1 MISIIIPVYNAEKY
15 LEKCFSSILN
25 QTYDNF
31 EVICVDDG
39 SIDNSKAICNEW
51 CLKDSRFRYVY
62 QDNEGVSVARNAG
75 VEKAKGEYICFVDA
89 DDYIDEH
96 YLEYLLEIIDNHD
109 AVICDLTRDD
119 GLGEKGSVK
128 EENPQK
134 LIRDVIFERI
144 KHPGL
149 YCFLY
154 KASIINSYGI
164 RFTEGCIKN
173 EDTEF
178 YIRYLAACKKT
189 IAITSY
195 VGYYYRPNP
204 SSVMAAPLSIRSF
217 TSIEASG
224 RINELLY
231 KSGIID
237 DDKIVLYNGVLTYA
251 YSIAKRHD
259 IDLYDYLHS
268 HYDVKAAMRRML
280 SFPRFSKKLVAISY
294 LTLGK
299 KLFFYTIGL
308 KKIKDEFLRTHIGI

>member
-15 LEKCFSSILN
+15 LEECFSSILN
-25 QTYDNF
+25 QSYDNY

-39 SIDNSKAICNEW
+39 SIDNSQIICREW
-51 CLKDSRFRYVY
+51 SLKDSRFRYVY
-62 QDNEGVSVARNAG
+62 QENAGVSVARNTG
-75 VEKAKGEYICFVDA
+75 IEMAKGEYICFVDS
-89 DDYIDEH
+89 DDCIDEH
-96 YLEYLLEIIDNHD
+96 YLECLLELMDNHD

-119 GLGEKGSVK
+119 GLGGKGNVK
-128 EENPQK
+128 DKNPQR

-154 KASIINSYGI
+154 KASIINFYGI

-178 YIRYLAACKKT
+178 YIRYLAACENR

-204 SSVMAAPLSIRSF
+204 SSVMASPLSIKSF

-224 RINELLY
+224 RINDLLY
-231 KSGIID
+231 KSSIID

-259 IDLYDYLHS
+259 KELYKYLHC
-268 HYDVKAAMRRML
+268 HYDVKAAMMKML
-280 SFPRFSKKLVAISY
+280 SFPRLSKKLVAISY
-294 LTLGK
+294 LFFGK
-299 KLFFYTIGL
+299 DLFFYLFGS
-308 KKIKDEFLRTHIGI
+308 LRFVKL